1 MKIREEH
8 NLFIQQVCWHYA
20 YCVVTISQSTECY
33 INRALFVGRKKITT
47 LGHFTAFYKK
57 KLGT

>member
-33 INRALFVGRKKITT
+33 INRALFVGRKKKQHWVI
-47 LGHFTAFYKK
+47 LLRFIKK